1 MAIDKQL
8 ASKMLARTDRT
19 AAELEKLKTEGKIDP
34 RLASKLVH
42 DLDVFAD
49 NLQKLAFG
57 EDGLAAWQAKVSK
70 VLKRDSDEKFMET
83 FQNPQKVLES
93 ESDEP
98 YMHKSGE
105 IETYDSDD
113 TSQVTEKG
121 WSAKVKPTKVS
132 TTRKA
137 SAARPAARPEK
148 RWAD

>member
-8 ASKMLARTDRT
+8 ASKMLARSDRT
-19 AAELEKLKTEGKIDP
+19 AAELEKLKAEGKIDP
-34 RLASKLVH
+34 RLASKLIH
-42 DLDVFAD
+42 DLDTFAD
-49 NLQKLAFG
+49 GLQKVAFG
-57 EDGLAAWQAKVSK
+57 EEGLAAWQAKVSK
-70 VLKRDSDEKFMET
+70 VIKRDSDEKFMDT

-93 ESDEP
+93 DSDEP

-113 TSQVTEKG
+113 TTQVTDKA
-121 WSAKVKPTKVS
+121 WSAKVKPTKVA
-132 TTRKA
+132 TRQA